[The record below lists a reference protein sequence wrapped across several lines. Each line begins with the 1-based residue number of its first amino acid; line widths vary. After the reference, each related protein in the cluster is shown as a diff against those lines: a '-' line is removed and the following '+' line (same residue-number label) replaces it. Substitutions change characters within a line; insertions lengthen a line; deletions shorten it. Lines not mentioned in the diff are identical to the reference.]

1 MAHGGGKE
9 YPKDLPATWPFRVA
23 GTVFI
28 AAFAWFC
35 MGFAIKDQGSELD
48 NHMPVFWILLLIGI
62 VFIVGGAAFN
72 INRELRRRRS
82 LG

>member
-1 MAHGGGKE
+1 MAHGGKA

-23 GTVFI
+23 GTIFI
-28 AAFAWFC
+28 AAFSWFC
-35 MGFAIKDQGSELD
+35 LGFAIKDTGDELA
-48 NHMPVFWILLLIGI
+48 NHLPVFWLLVVAGI
-62 VFIVGGAAFN
+62 VFVVGGAVFN

>member
-1 MAHGGGKE
+1 MAHGGKE

-23 GTVFI
+23 GTIFI
-28 AAFAWFC
+28 AAFSWFC
-35 MGFAIKDQGSELD
+35 LGFAIKDTGDELA
-48 NHMPVFWILLLIGI
+48 NHMPVFWMLVVAGILF
-62 VFIVGGAAFN
+62 VVAGAAFN

>member
-1 MAHGGGKE
+1 MAHGGKA

-23 GTVFI
+23 GTIFI
-28 AAFAWFC
+28 AAFSWFC
-35 MGFAIKDQGSELD
+35 LGFAIKDTGEELA
-48 NHMPVFWILLLIGI
+48 NHLPVFWLLVVAGI
-62 VFIVGGAAFN
+62 VFVVGGAVFN